1 MRESF
6 QRDGCKLLPSALASG
21 VLSTSRP
28 LVLARDFGPPSASVV
43 PHLPPHPSKQ
53 GFSTLTLEVIK
64 IRTAEIF

>member
-6 QRDGCKLLPSALASG
+6 RQDDCKLLPSALAPG
-21 VLSTSRP
+21 VASTSRP
-28 LVLARDFGPPSASVV
+28 LVLVRDFGPPGASVV

-53 GFSTLTLEVIK
+53 GFSKLSLEVIK